1 MAKISEYYEKK
12 KLANRLTEE
21 LRQLEED
28 EDLKNEV
35 EFKEQLNELMEK
47 YGKTAKDTVNVLSI
61 IDPKVGKMLDGGG
74 DKSAGNTGRKRPLQ
88 VYRNPHTG
96 EVVKTRGGN
105 QKTLKAWRDQYG
117 PETVRSWREE

>member
-1 MAKISEYYEKK
+1 MTRISEYYEKK
-12 KLANRLTEE
+12 KLANQLTEE
-21 LRQLEED
+21 LRKLEED
-28 EDLKNEV
+28 DDLKNEV
-35 EFKEQLNELMEK
+35 KFKEELNELMEQ
-47 YGKTAKDTVNVLSI
+47 YGKTAKDTVNVLSV
-61 IDPKVGKMLDGGG
+61 IDSKVAKMLDGSGVSNAG
-74 DKSAGNTGRKRPLQ
+74 DTGKKRPLQ